1 MPAQDHRER
10 AFQDFFEL
18 NHADLARLAYLIT
31 GDANVADD
39 IASDALVEIWRHWD
53 RVETADNPL
62 AYARGVLANL
72 ARNWIRR
79 QRRERLGMLG
89 LRLSPAEQHQA
100 ADIPAVMDVR
110 AALRQ
115 LPLRRRECVVLRYAF
130 DVPEREVAE
139 ILGISVG
146 TVKSQASRGAA
157 QLASFLKAQDLTDF
171 RRADLVPAVHGDH
184 AWRLEG

>member
-1 MPAQDHRER
+1 MTAGGDREC

-18 NHADLARLAYLIT
+18 HHADLARLAFLIT
-31 GDANVADD
+31 GDTNAADD

-53 RVETADNPL
+53 RVVAADNQL

-79 QRRERLGMLG
+79 QRRERRG
-89 LRLSPAEQHQA
+89 LLTLKLFAEDGRSSDHS
-100 ADIPAVMDVR
+100 AVLDVR
-110 AALRQ
+110 SALRR

-130 DVPEREVAE
+130 DVPEREVAA

-146 TVKSQASRGAA
+146 TVKSQTSRGAA
-157 QLASFLKAQDLTDF
+157 QLAAYLSETSGF
-171 RRADLVPAVHGDH
+171 RDADLVPALPGGG

>member
-1 MPAQDHRER
+1 MTAGADRED
-10 AFQDFFEL
+10 AFQSFFEAH
-18 NHADLARLAYLIT
+18 HADLARLAYLIT
-31 GDANVADD
+31 GDPNTADD
-39 IASDALVEIWRHWD
+39 IAADALVEIWRHWA
-53 RVETADNPL
+53 RVEAAESPL

-79 QRRERLGMLG
+79 QRRERLGLHSLRMLSEEFRG
-89 LRLSPAEQHQA
+89 S
-100 ADIPAVMDVR
+100 DVPAVMDVR
-110 AALRQ
+110 TALRR

-146 TVKSQASRGAA
+146 TVKSQASRGAQ
-157 QLASFLKAQDLTDF
+157 QLAGYLRETSEY
-171 RRADLVPAVHGDH
+171 RGADLVPALPG

>member
-1 MPAQDHRER
+1 MTRDDREV
-10 AFQDFFEL
+10 AFQAFFEV
-18 NHADLARLAYLIT
+18 NHADLARLAYLVT
-31 GDANVADD
+31 GNPNVADD
-39 IASDALVEIWRHWD
+39 LAADALVEIWRHWE

-62 AYARGVLANL
+62 AYARGVVANL

-79 QRRERLGMLG
+79 QRRERLGLLG
-89 LRLSPAEQHQA
+89 LRLSPAEHRG

-110 AALRQ
+110 AALRL

-139 ILGISVG
+139 ILGISIG

-157 QLASFLKAQDLTDF
+157 QLVSMLK
-171 RRADLVPAVHGDH
+171 
-184 AWRLEG
+184 

>member
-1 MPAQDHRER
+1 MSVGADRED
-10 AFQDFFEL
+10 AFQAFFEAH
-18 NHADLARLAYLIT
+18 HADLARLAYLIT
-31 GDANVADD
+31 GDANAADD
-39 IASDALVEIWRHWD
+39 IAADALVEIWRHWA
-53 RVETADNPL
+53 RVEAADSPL

-79 QRRERLGMLG
+79 QRRERLGMRSLKI
-89 LRLSPAEQHQA
+89 LSEEFRGS
-100 ADIPAVMDVR
+100 DVPAVMDVR
-110 AALRQ
+110 TALRR

-146 TVKSQASRGAA
+146 TVKSQASRGAQ
-157 QLASFLKAQDLTDF
+157 QLAAHLRETSGYRD
-171 RRADLVPAVHGDH
+171 ADLIPALPG

>member
-1 MPAQDHRER
+1 MTDRADRER
-10 AFQDFFEL
+10 TFQVFFEQH
-18 NHADLARLAYLIT
+18 HADLARLAYLIT

-39 IASDALVEIWRHWD
+39 IAADALVEIWRHWE
-53 RVETADNPL
+53 RVEAAENPL

-79 QRRERLGMLG
+79 QGRERRG
-89 LRLSPAEQHQA
+89 LLSLKLFAEDA
-100 ADIPAVMDVR
+100 RSTDVPAVMDVR
-110 AALRQ
+110 AALRR

-146 TVKSQASRGAA
+146 TVKSQTSRGAD
-157 QLASFLKAQDLTDF
+157 QLASFLRDASEV
-171 RRADLVPAVHGDH
+171 REPALVPALPG
-184 AWRLEG
+184 AWGLEG

>member
-1 MPAQDHRER
+1 MTSRADREL
-10 AFQDFFEL
+10 AFQAFFEA
-18 NHADLARLAYLIT
+18 NHADLSRLAYLIT
-31 GDANVADD
+31 GDTHVADD
-39 IASDALVEIWRHWD
+39 IAADALVEIWRHWD
-53 RVETADNPL
+53 RVETAENPL

-72 ARNWIRR
+72 ARNWIRK
-79 QRRERLGMLG
+79 QRRERLGLLG
-89 LRLSPAEQHQA
+89 LRLSPAEHRG

-110 AALRQ
+110 AALRS

-157 QLASFLKAQDLTDF
+157 QLAQFLKAQDLTDF
-171 RRADLVPAVHGDH
+171 READLVPAVHGDR
-184 AWRLEG
+184 AWGLEG